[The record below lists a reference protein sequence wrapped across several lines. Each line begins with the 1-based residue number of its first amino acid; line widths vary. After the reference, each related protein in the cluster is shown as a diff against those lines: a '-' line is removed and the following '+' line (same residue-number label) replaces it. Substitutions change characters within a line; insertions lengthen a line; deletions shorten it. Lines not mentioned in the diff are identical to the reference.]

1 MRRPFSVCSD
11 GSIRAVRSTICW
23 VRPSSRLGAL
33 ITKSRSCSNASLW
46 ASSSRSALAAATTT
60 RVSRSR
66 RCCCGSG
73 TASSR
78 IWRTLNACESV
89 VFALATAR
97 LNGSVWAVPN
107 SSTASANSASL
118 VRTALSTSTTID
130 FDRSSSASIGTDASA
145 LTSVGSTR
153 LAAAASASRRLR
165 RRRRIHSHNSST
177 ARSRTASAIRI
188 PNPDTPVPVA
198 GGDVLSPLAAAT
210 AAPAQ
215 SWFRSAGSISLRR
228 MLSDSVEVPP
238 AIVDG
243 ISNPKARSCVAIASS
258 ASSLPRSLAC
268 MVFWAQV
275 NAVWPEKSVT

>member
-33 ITKSRSCSNASLW
+33 ITRSRSCSNASLW

-118 VRTALSTSTTID
+118 VRTALSTSTTMD

-145 LTSVGSTR
+145 LASVGSTR

-177 ARSRTASAIRI
+177 ARTRTASAISS
-188 PNPDTPVPVA
+188 PSPDTAGA
-198 GGDVLSPLAAAT
+198 GGGRRRVEPVGRRHRGTGPVVVAQCRFDFVAADVVRQCRGAAGDRGRDIEPESPVL
-210 AAPAQ
+210 
-215 SWFRSAGSISLRR
+215 
-228 MLSDSVEVPP
+228 
-238 AIVDG
+238 
-243 ISNPKARSCVAIASS
+243 VAIASS
-258 ASSLPRSLAC
+258 ASSLPRSLAF
-268 MVFWAQV
+268 MVFWAQLSPL
-275 NAVWPEKSVT
+275 WPEKSLT